1 MRIGRGRAAVT
12 GDDRR
17 KESLS
22 GCGCPMGRRG
32 GRTTRKP
39 EDLPATGLVW
49 LSRSGPSGSVWCFS
63 PDQSTPGA
71 RVARTGVFCW
81 PLASGGDVSHVA
93 LTSRWCPFTNP
104 RQLPMTP
111 VCALAASSI
120 RVQATWSIERH
131 NDVRP
136 HDCCSI
142 KKRGTDG
149 LGPPAPLTEKTW
161 CTSPRE
167 AILTRVPR

>member
-39 EDLPATGLVW
+39 EDLPATVW
-49 LSRSGPSGSVWCFS
+49 SGSR
-63 PDQSTPGA
+63 DQGRPVRFGTFCYPQTPGA

-131 NDVRP
+131 NDMRP
-136 HDCCSI
+136 HGCCSI

-161 CTSPRE
+161 CASPRK